1 MSCHNFKNKM
11 KKPFLLLTSILL
23 IIYSCLGVKPPDA
36 VQKAFDQKFPSA
48 LNVSWGKESSAEYE
62 AEFIWN
68 GNNVSANFFADGSWL
83 ETETEIPVSQLP
95 AKIVT
100 SINNQYPGW
109 QIVGADKI
117 ETPKKDTFYEADIK
131 SGSKKKE
138 VELKED
144 GTFIK

>member
-1 MSCHNFKNKM
+1 M
-11 KKPFLLLTSILL
+11 KKSFLLLISILF
-23 IIYSCLGVKPPDA
+23 IVCSCLGVKPPDS

-48 LNVSWGKESSAEYE
+48 LNVSWGKESSTEYE
-62 AEFIWN
+62 AEFTWN
-68 GNNVSANFFADGSWL
+68 GNNVSANFSAYGSWL

-95 AKIVT
+95 AKMVT
-100 SINNQYPGW
+100 FINNQYPGW

-131 SGSKKKE
+131 SGNKKK
-138 VELKED
+138 VLELKED